1 MRPKKSLSDPYRIM
15 ARHYDSAYAQMK
27 DLIDAPFYF
36 ELAKKSRGPVLE
48 IGCGTGRVLLPIAR
62 AGIEI
67 HGLDASPHMLKIL
80 SGRLTTES
88 AAVRKRVRLHKG
100 DMRRFRLRRKFPLVT
115 MPFRP
120 LQHMH
125 TLADQLA
132 ALRTAALHLAPRGI
146 FAFDVYYPNF
156 EKIFGGIG
164 KEIQEVEWPVPGR
177 PGEMIRRFYRKEFV
191 DKIGQTIGLSFLFRT
206 YKDEKLTHEETDRFV
221 MSFYTYPHL
230 RALFLLAGLEP
241 VAEYGS
247 FKKTPLDNSSPEM
260 IFLLR
265 KSK

>member
-1 MRPKKSLSDPYRIM
+1 MRPKRNLSDPYRIM

-80 SGRLTTES
+80 SERLTTES
-88 AAVRKRVRLHKG
+88 AAVRKKVHLHKG
-100 DMRRFRLRRKFPLVT
+100 DMRRFRLRQKFPLVI

-132 ALRTAALHLAPRGI
+132 ALRTASLHLAPRGT
-146 FAFDVYYPNF
+146 FAFDVYFPNF
-156 EKIFGGIG
+156 EKILSGIG
-164 KEIQEVEWPVPGR
+164 QETQEIEWPVPGR
-177 PGEMIRRFYRKEFV
+177 AGRMIRRFYRKEFV
-191 DKIGQTIGLSFLFRT
+191 DKIHQTIGLSFLFRT
-206 YKDEKLTHEETDRFV
+206 YEGEKLIHEEPERFA

-247 FKKTPLDNSSPEM
+247 FKRTPLDNSSPEM
-260 IFLLR
+260 VFLLR

>member
-1 MRPKKSLSDPYRIM
+1 MRPKKNLSDPYRIM
-15 ARHYDSAYAQMK
+15 ARHYDSAYSQMK

-88 AAVRKRVRLHKG
+88 ADVRKRVRLHKG
-100 DMRRFRLRRKFPLVT
+100 DMRRFRLRRKFPLVI

-156 EKIFGGIG
+156 EKILGGIG
-164 KEIQEVEWPVPGR
+164 EEIQEIEWPVPGQ
-177 PGEMIRRFYRKEFV
+177 PGKMIRRFYRKEFV
-191 DKIGQTIGLSFLFRT
+191 DKIRQTIGLSFLFRT
-206 YKDEKLTHEETDRFV
+206 YKGEKLIHEEADRFA